1 MKKFLSLVLAL
12 VMTMSLVT
20 ISAGA
25 KDFTDNSKITYE
37 EAVAVVSEIGVVDGY
52 TDGSFNPQ
60 NNLTRGAAAK
70 IICNLILGPTTASA
84 LSADTAPFKDVPA
97 THEFAG
103 YIAYCA
109 QQGII
114 SGYADGTFRPAAPLT
129 GYAFLKMLLGGLG
142 YDAQIEGFVGGNWSV
157 QVAKTALGNKL
168 TSGNDDFVGTKT
180 VNREEACLYTFNT
193 LKADMVEYDS
203 KTSVNVNGAEVVI
216 GNTKA
221 QKIASE
227 EAAGYD
233 DTLNKDN
240 LQFAEKYFPKLTR
253 TKNYT
258 DNFGRPAAEWKFKAT
273 IIGTYA
279 DDSDLIATYTA
290 KAKKGDLYSLVGSS
304 TVNGIDDGDYDL
316 TVYVD
321 GDEVKDPA
329 VADFFAKNNSGAAEG
344 KSTKAPGKTGNGV
357 LTEVYMDDDN
367 NVTIVIINTYL
378 VKATA
383 DYNETKETL
392 SIEGVE
398 TNDAADL
405 LAPVGTT
412 IDNDDVNVEEFKED
426 DYILV
431 TYSYMSD
438 AIESAVKAE
447 IVTGAVSEYTE
458 EDYVIIDGTT
468 YKYDKMV
475 GTGDE
480 NEKGVEYTI
489 GEDAV
494 VVLDAYG
501 YILYVDESVSTS
513 SYVWIQDAAGA
524 SRLEKSAIAMAY
536 FADGTSDEIDV
547 SKVSYK
553 DGEDTVTAKNGDCIE
568 LLDPEDAKF
577 LGNGWYTFSKSS
589 ADKYTLSSTKLNI
602 DGNAIDT
609 TAGDKTQIVWNDKV
623 KFLNGTNDDAGE
635 MIKANSSTVMV
646 VIDKDGDSTVYTGIE
661 SIPDIFVTG
670 AYRIEWVANS
680 EGTYAKYVA
689 VDLSDA
695 TSSSI
700 DDQAVAQYL
709 MLLKPTDKKT
719 VIADDTYYQYKVI
732 IDGEQ
737 TTKFIEQSIVEGN
750 KIGDLFY
757 NVKENS
763 KGYITGAKEFDE
775 NQPKEEH
782 DTVPMTDATIDFSG
796 DTLTVEGA
804 EYIVSKDMKAYLVI
818 GPASAKDENDE
829 SYVTGTAGLLKDD
842 AADFETYLGISA
854 RALAGTV
861 KGFTLDGTAYAVLD
875 DDDADVIT
883 GLYVYVSGATETE
896 DGENETD
903 LEKAL
908 ADAIEEVAAA
918 TYAVNGDTDGVS
930 ATSVRT
936 AVAADAEAAITAVEG
951 VTFEASVRLPAYTAP
966 AENGSIEI
974 DVVITVTAT
983 DADDNSV
990 SDSTTVTVTVD
1001 GVTA

>member
-258 DNFGRPAAEWKFKAT
+258 DNFGRPAAEWKFKST

-304 TVNGIDDGDYDL
+304 TVKGIEDKDYDL

-321 GDEVKDPA
+321 GDEVKTPA
-329 VADFFAKNNSGAAEG
+329 VADLFVKNSSGAAEG
-344 KSTKAPGKTGNGV
+344 KSTKAPGVTGNGV

-378 VKATA
+378 AKATA
-383 DYNETKETL
+383 DYNSTKGTL
-392 SIEGVE
+392 SIESVATGEWV
-398 TNDAADL
+398 
-405 LAPVGTT
+405 APMGTT

-447 IVTGAVSEYTE
+447 VVTGEVSEYTVT
-458 EDYVIIDGTT
+458 DYVIMDGTT

-475 GTGDE
+475 GTGDHG
-480 NEKGVEYTI
+480 KDVEYAI
-489 GEDAV
+489 GEDAI

-501 YILYVDESVSTS
+501 YILYVDNAVSTS
-513 SYVWIQDAAGA
+513 NYVWIQDAAGA
-524 SRLEKSAIAMAY
+524 SGLNKSAIAQAY
-536 FADGTSDEIDV
+536 FADGTADEISV
-547 SKVSYK
+547 AKVSFVTERDN
-553 DGEDTVTAKNGDCIE
+553 DGKVTETATVKNGDCIE
-568 LLDPEDAKF
+568 VLDE
-577 LGNGWYTFSKSS
+577 LNGWYTFSKTS
-589 ADKYTLSSTKLNI
+589 AGKYNLTNTKLI
-602 DGNAIDT
+602 TGGGFVDLDGEV
-609 TAGDKTQIVWNDKV
+609 QIVMSDRV
-623 KFLNGTNDDAGE
+623 RFLFNNGP
-635 MIKANSSTVMV
+635 KANDSTVMV
-646 VIDKDGDSTVYTGIE
+646 VIDEDGDPTVYTGVKE
-661 SIPDIFVTG
+661 IPDIYASG
-670 AYRIEWVANS
+670 AVRVEWVENTS
-680 EGTYAKYVA
+680 GYAKYVA

-695 TSSSI
+695 TTSSV
-700 DDQAVAQYL
+700 DDQAVADYL
-709 MLLKPTDKKT
+709 MLLKPTPNKT

-732 IDGEQ
+732 IDGEE
-737 TTKFIEQSIVEGN
+737 TTKYVVDEIVDGN
-750 KIGDLFY
+750 VRGDLYY

-763 KGYITGAKEFDE
+763 KGYITGAKKFGDKDTQIAWIDDIAMVGGTISYSDGTVTIVDE
-775 NQPKEEH
+775 EGDAEMIISA
-782 DTVPMTDATIDFSG
+782 DTKT
-796 DTLTVEGA
+796 
-804 EYIVSKDMKAYLVI
+804 YLVI
-818 GPASAKDENDE
+818 GKG
-829 SYVTGTAGLLKDD
+829 VTELLKDP
-842 AADFETYLGISA
+842 AADYETYLGISA
-854 RALAGTV
+854 RALAGMV
-861 KGFTLDGTAYAVLD
+861 KGYKVDGNVFFNLD
-875 DDDADVIT
+875 DDDSDVVTELYIYISDAVEVDADGNPVIPDE
-883 GLYVYVSGATETE
+883 GGDEPETITITVKAIVNLGNGVTDTLDDTVIADLTAE
-896 DGENETD
+896 DFVDG
-903 LEKAL
+903 K
-908 ADAIEEVAAA
+908 
-918 TYAVNGDTDGVS
+918 YAVEAPDFDGYAPIIASKNV
-930 ATSVRT
+930 TY
-936 AVAADAEAAITAVEG
+936 VEG
-951 VTFEASVRLPAYTAP
+951 TTSYEVSFTYTPVAG
-966 AENGSIEI
+966 E
-974 DVVITVTAT
+974 
-983 DADDNSV
+983 
-990 SDSTTVTVTVD
+990 
-1001 GVTA
+1001 

>member
-84 LSADTAPFKDVPA
+84 LSADTAPYKDVPA

-203 KTSVNVNGAEVVI
+203 KTTVNVNGAEVVI

-221 QKIASE
+221 QKIANE
-227 EAAGYD
+227 AAAGYD

-253 TKNYT
+253 TKSYT
-258 DNFGRPAAEWKFKAT
+258 DAFGRPASEWKFKST

-279 DDSDLIATYTA
+279 DDSDLIGTYTA

-304 TVNGIDDGDYDL
+304 TVSGFTADDEPYKL
-316 TVYVD
+316 SVWVD
-321 GDEVKDPA
+321 GENVKEATTENTDA
-329 VADFFAKNNSGAAEG
+329 IVGGYFAKNASGAAG
-344 KSTKAPGKTGNGV
+344 VSGNGI

-367 NVTIVIINTYL
+367 NVTIVQVRTYL

-383 DYNETKETL
+383 DYNSNKGTL
-392 SIEGVE
+392 SIEAIE
-398 TNDAADL
+398 NNEADSKMP
-405 LAPVGTT
+405 PVGTT
-412 IDNDDVNVEEFKED
+412 IDNDDVNVESFKED

-431 TYSYMSD
+431 TYSYDSD
-438 AIESAVKAE
+438 AIESAVLAE
-447 IVTGAVSEYTE
+447 TVTGEVSEYTE
-458 EDYVIIDGTT
+458 KENVIIDGTT
-468 YKYDKMV
+468 YKYNALV
-475 GTGDE
+475 GTGTE

-513 SYVWIQDAAGA
+513 SYVWIQNAADTNGLNKSVIAGA
-524 SRLEKSAIAMAY
+524 Y
-536 FADGTSDEIDV
+536 FTDGTYDEISLAKV
-547 SKVSYK
+547 NGSK
-553 DGEDTVTAKNGDCIE
+553 TAEGM
-568 LLDPEDAKF
+568 LAVLPEDEDD
-577 LGNGWYTFSKSS
+577 GTTNGWFTFSKSS
-589 ADKYTLSSTKLNI
+589 TGKYTLSSTKLTRHEI
-602 DGNAIDT
+602 
-609 TAGDKTQIVWNDKV
+609 AGGAEGEDVVENGKV
-623 KFLNGTNDDAGE
+623 RFLGAEGP
-635 MIKANSSTVMV
+635 KGNSSTVLM
-646 VIDKDGDSTVYTGIE
+646 VIDEDGDSTIYTGVE
-661 SIPDIFVTG
+661 NIPTIDVTAG
-670 AYRIEWVANS
+670 KARVEWVENS
-680 EGTYAKYVA
+680 SGYAKYAV
-689 VDLSDA
+689 VDLSGDGVKSDIEDKA
-695 TSSSI
+695 S
-700 DDQAVAQYL
+700 VADYL
-709 MLLKPTDKKT
+709 MILKPTSNRT
-719 VIADDTYYQYKVI
+719 YQIDDNNFYKYKVI
-732 IDGEQ
+732 IDGEE
-737 TTKFIEQSIVEGN
+737 TEKYIEESIADIHADDILG
-750 KIGDLFY
+750 KMFY

-763 KGYITGAKEFDE
+763 KGYVTGAKEFAD
-775 NQPKEEH
+775 KAEH
-782 DTVPMTDATIDFSG
+782 AVTTLAADTVSFSG
-796 DTLTVEGA
+796 DTLSVAGTD
-804 EYIVSKDMKAYLVI
+804 YIVATGAKAYLVV
-818 GPASAKDENDE
+818 G
-829 SYVTGTAGLLKDD
+829 GTADELLKDVD
-842 AADFETYLGISA
+842 ADYETYLTISA

-861 KGFTLDGTAYAVLD
+861 KGYDLTGKFYAVLD
-875 DDDADVIT
+875 EKDSEVVTAVYMYVKDAVDTTEMLGEYTMDAADMNPVEYTETKDEVYWWGEELAAKLEAGEAVAVHWNKADVVHELQEYGDDMIYMVT
-883 GLYVYVSGATETE
+883 NNPAYGTS
-896 DGENETD
+896 
-903 LEKAL
+903 EKVVKASNSL
-908 ADAIEEVAAA
+908 NTFVLNDSTVEMEFWTVAD
-918 TYAVNGDTDGVS
+918 DGVS
-930 ATSVRT
+930 KGDTLIA
-936 AVAADAEAAITAVEG
+936 
-951 VTFEASVRLPAYTAP
+951 
-966 AENGSIEI
+966 
-974 DVVITVTAT
+974 TAT
-983 DADDNSV
+983 IE
-990 SDSTTVTVTVD
+990 
-1001 GVTA
+1001 G